1 MPVQKGAGQSG
12 ATLTHAEGVHQ
23 GSSAS
28 SGGDFLGGQLEGVEA
43 KPRVIMIDT
52 TVWIDYFRGIRS
64 PEHRA
69 LEHLIQEG
77 RMICVTDIIQT
88 EALQGI
94 RSDEQYIK
102 TRHFLQRLPCLT
114 AKAPATFL
122 HAAELYRL
130 CRKRGGTIRS
140 TVDCLIAAVCLEART
155 PLLHHDADFDQLA
168 KHCGL
173 RKANPVDI
181 LS

>member
-1 MPVQKGAGQSG
+1 M
-12 ATLTHAEGVHQ
+12 
-23 GSSAS
+23 
-28 SGGDFLGGQLEGVEA
+28 
-43 KPRVIMIDT
+43 IMIDT
-52 TVWIDYFRGIRS
+52 TVWIDYFRGIQS

-69 LEHLIQEG
+69 LERLIREG

-88 EALQGI
+88 EILQGV
-94 RSDEQYIK
+94 RSDDQYAK

-122 HAAELYRL
+122 HAAELYRR
-130 CRKRGGTIRS
+130 CRKRGATIRS

-155 PLLHHDADFDQLA
+155 PLLHHDADFDHLTE
-168 KHCGL
+168 HCGL
-173 RKANPVDI
+173 KKANPAAI